1 MKLGENIRDYRKK
14 AGLSLRE
21 LADMVDV
28 TYATLSRYENGKTV
42 PKYDTLKKIA
52 RALGVDSVYY
62 LYGDEDRD
70 EYDRM
75 MQEKAEENEL
85 YRFTLSAQRLA
96 MWQHEIG
103 RLVVIYDGLSQDGQM
118 KLIEYAEDLAA
129 SGRYKKSDRER
140 QKKKSE

>member
-42 PKYDTLKKIA
+42 PKYDTLKRLA

-75 MQEKAEENEL
+75 MQERDEQI
-85 YRFTLSAQRLA
+85 TLEQLRIAAKHLA
-96 MWQHEIG
+96 TLEKPEG
-103 RLVVIYDGLSQDGQM
+103 RLLDAFFALNEEGQK
-118 KLIEYAEDLAA
+118 KLLDYAEDLVA
-129 SGRYKKSDRER
+129 SGRYKKE
-140 QKKKSE
+140 

>member
-96 MWQHEIG
+96 MWKHEIG
-103 RLVVIYDGLSQDGQM
+103 RLVVIYNGLSQDGQS
-118 KLIEYAEDLAA
+118 KLISYAEDLAA
-129 SGRYKKSDRER
+129 SGRYKKE
-140 QKKKSE
+140 

>member
-103 RLVVIYDGLSQDGQM
+103 RLVVIYDGLSQDGQS
-118 KLIEYAEDLAA
+118 KLISYAEDLAA
-129 SGRYKKSDRER
+129 SGRYKKE
-140 QKKKSE
+140 

>member
-1 MKLGENIRDYRKK
+1 MKLGENIRRYRQE

>member
-1 MKLGENIRDYRKK
+1 MKLGENIRRYRQE

-28 TYATLSRYENGKTV
+28 TYSTLSHYENGHTV
-42 PKYDTLKKIA
+42 PRYDTLKRLA

-75 MQEKAEENEL
+75 MQEKEEENEL

-103 RLVVIYDGLSQDGQM
+103 KLVVIYDGLNQDGQS
-118 KLIEYAEDLAA
+118 KLISYAEDLAA
-129 SGRYKKSDRER
+129 SGRYKKE
-140 QKKKSE
+140 